1 MKSRQ
6 AEVEESEGSESS
18 DSDKG
23 TRQSRQAQSKKVIQT
38 KSTDVLE
45 FRELMDQLMSK
56 TTEST
61 VHDKVRDEQLLE
73 KYMECLPKFDKGHI
87 VAMVMHLLYPKEAM
101 ENQGRAISS
110 IFQAIDVKTQG
121 LIELPMASDT
131 ETRNQVGRLQAST
144 ALACLLRHFY
154 GKDHSSIKKQVQMIQ
169 ACFKRY
175 PKSIQDPTR
184 FKREV
189 HTELAVYDSLW
200 RFYSKPSDKRE
211 TDRNFCDMLL
221 KEVAQ
226 ADRMLGMQLARELEM
241 KESALTME
249 LLLVKLEENQRLI
262 ESLEIES
269 SAHSKAGGNNSSDK
283 KGKQSSANPAI
294 QQQSKPACPECGME
308 HNLSQCPKQK
318 DRLQKEAKMRG
329 EKLPGSGKSTKR
341 NSHQDSAEGA
351 VADDDSGCFMCFALG
366 KPSWQRHSPEKCFTK
381 DVFTKRLCDPEQRY
395 ALLEAVAR
403 KPKSQRGTNGSERAN
418 TQPRVGNTP
427 RNDMQ
432 AQSPQSP

>member
-1 MKSRQ
+1 VYIQDNQSSAEKRFGLNLMINMLSQNKNSEGQTFLHESVYHIAEILMITQKNKLLNLHHLMELIREYPRSDIPLEAKKIILKQLSDSYFDESPVKKTSSSVKSRH
-6 AEVEESEGSESS
+6 AEVEESEGS
-18 DSDKG
+18 DSDKD

-200 RFYSKPSDKRE
+200 RFIRSRPTNE
-211 TDRNFCDMLL
+211 
-221 KEVAQ
+221 
-226 ADRMLGMQLARELEM
+226 
-241 KESALTME
+241 
-249 LLLVKLEENQRLI
+249 RLI
-262 ESLEIES
+262 VTSVT
-269 SAHSKAGGNNSSDK
+269 
-283 KGKQSSANPAI
+283 
-294 QQQSKPACPECGME
+294 CC
-308 HNLSQCPKQK
+308 
-318 DRLQKEAKMRG
+318 
-329 EKLPGSGKSTKR
+329 
-341 NSHQDSAEGA
+341 
-351 VADDDSGCFMCFALG
+351 
-366 KPSWQRHSPEKCFTK
+366 
-381 DVFTKRLCDPEQRY
+381 
-395 ALLEAVAR
+395 
-403 KPKSQRGTNGSERAN
+403 
-418 TQPRVGNTP
+418 
-427 RNDMQ
+427 
-432 AQSPQSP
+432 